1 MNPVEAE
8 RLKRLE
14 SRIVRSEFRVDLLEP
29 KKAGRAP
36 DNFVEPPIAGGS
48 MVDFVAAA
56 KSSGAL
62 EHRDILM
69 LSTWGFV
76 IAIVSF
82 LFLYAGWWL
91 DERFD
96 TAPTFMLG
104 LLILGVSLCVWRL
117 YGDAQRR
124 RAKRVPTTSLP
135 LSP

>member
-1 MNPVEAE
+1 MNSVA
-8 RLKRLE
+8 LGGGT
-14 SRIVRSEFRVDLLEP
+14 LLLSQNWYTFSCP
-29 KKAGRAP
+29 
-36 DNFVEPPIAGGS
+36 
-48 MVDFVAAA
+48 
-56 KSSGAL
+56 L
-62 EHRDILM
+62 TILL

-82 LFLYAGWWL
+82 IFLYAGWWL
-91 DERFD
+91 DERFN

-117 YGDAQRR
+117 YEDANRR

>member
-1 MNPVEAE
+1 VNPVEAE

-14 SRIVRSEFRVDLLEP
+14 PRIVKSEFRIDPKTSGKIPENYLEP
-29 KKAGRAP
+29 KQ
-36 DNFVEPPIAGGS
+36 AGGA
-48 MVDFVAAA
+48 MVDFMETA

-62 EHRDILM
+62 AHRDILL

-76 IAIVSF
+76 IGIVSF
-82 LFLYAGWWL
+82 IFLYAGWWL

-104 LLILGVSLCVWRL
+104 LLLLGVSLCVWRL
-117 YGDAQRR
+117 YEDAQRR
-124 RAKRVPTTSLP
+124 RAKRIPTTSLP

>member
-1 MNPVEAE
+1 VNPVEAE
-8 RLKRLE
+8 RRKRPKHHAE
-14 SRIVRSEFRVDLLEP
+14 RSELYVDLLEP

-36 DNFVEPPIAGGS
+36 DNFVEPPTAGGDL
-48 MVDFVAAA
+48 VDFVAAA

-104 LLILGVSLCVWRL
+104 LLLLGVSLCVWRL
-117 YGDAQRR
+117 YEDAQRK
-124 RAKRVPTTSLP
+124 RAKRVPTHSLP